1 MPREA
6 MAEATEVADIMAVVA
21 AVAAG
26 IAAVAAGITVARS
39 TIPRPSTTL
48 PQFVTP
54 PRPAVPLRVAARSP

>member
-6 MAEATEVADIMAVVA
+6 MAEATEVADIMV

-26 IAAVAAGITVARS
+26 IAAVAAGITAARS
-39 TIPRPSTTL
+39 TIPRPSITL

-54 PRPAVPLRVAARSP
+54 PRPAAPLRVAARSP

>member
-6 MAEATEVADIMAVVA
+6 MAEATEVADIMV

>member
-6 MAEATEVADIMAVVA
+6 MAEATEVADIMVAV
-21 AVAAG
+21 VAAG

>member
-1 MPREA
+1 MLREA
-6 MAEATEVADIMAVVA
+6 MAEATEVADIMV

-39 TIPRPSTTL
+39 TIPRPSITL

-54 PRPAVPLRVAARSP
+54 PRPAAPLRVAARSP

>member
-6 MAEATEVADIMAVVA
+6 MAEATEVADIMV

-39 TIPRPSTTL
+39 TIPRPSITL

-54 PRPAVPLRVAARSP
+54 PRPAAPLRVAARSP

>member
-6 MAEATEVADIMAVVA
+6 MAEATEVADIMV

-39 TIPRPSTTL
+39 TIPRPSITL
-48 PQFVTP
+48 PRLATP
-54 PRPAVPLRVAARSP
+54 PRPLAPLQVAAHSP

>member
-6 MAEATEVADIMAVVA
+6 MAEATEVADIMV

-39 TIPRPSTTL
+39 TIPRPSITL

-54 PRPAVPLRVAARSP
+54 PRPAATLRVAARSP